1 MAQVRIKDHQKEQRF
16 FFQRSAIAGAIIGAL
31 TLLLIGR
38 LALLQI
44 VRYEHYMDLAQGNR
58 ARIEPIPANR
68 GLILDRSGKVLA
80 ENQPSYQL
88 ELVREQVEDLDRTLE
103 GLARIGTI
111 PEGEISEVR
120 RLVRA
125 RRGFEAVPIR
135 LRLTEAEISAFAV
148 HRHEFPGVDIRAR
161 TTRYYPYGA
170 LAVHALGYVGAIN
183 EADLERIDRNAYA
196 GTALIGKRGVESA
209 RETELHGVNG
219 FREILVNAQGRSV
232 QNDSNLASTLRTQAP
247 QAGKDMMLSLDLPSQ
262 QAAEEAFAGRRGA
275 AVAIDPH
282 NGDVIAFVSVPGFD
296 PGVFGRG
303 ITTKE
308 YRALETNLDKPM
320 INRAIGGTYPAGS
333 TVKPV
338 LAMAGLAYG
347 IVTPNEV
354 RYCPGVYLVPGS
366 SRRAREGR
374 GGVHGAVAMR
384 TAIAKS
390 CDVYFYGLA
399 YELGVDRIHEFLS
412 PFGYG
417 AKTGIDIAGE
427 VTGLLPSREWKKRR
441 FKDPSEGAWYPGDS
455 VNFGIGQG
463 FMTVTPIQLAQVTA
477 VLAAKGAVFKP
488 RLVTGIRD
496 PASGVVTPVA
506 PEQLPHVKGGTPEQW
521 DVIMQGMRETMISG
535 TARAIATSAEYQ
547 IAGKTGTAQVYSVAQ
562 NQRLD
567 RKVDERLRDHSWFIA
582 FAPADK
588 PEIAV
593 AVLVENGGFGAAA
606 SAPIA
611 RKIMDAYLLPRLKA
625 GEVAPATPH
634 SPGSGDGEEAEEGH
648 VHDEAEGT

>member
-1 MAQVRIKDHQKEQRF
+1 
-16 FFQRSAIAGAIIGAL
+16 
-31 TLLLIGR
+31 
-38 LALLQI
+38 
-44 VRYEHYMDLAQGNR
+44 
-58 ARIEPIPANR
+58 
-68 GLILDRSGKVLA
+68 
-80 ENQPSYQL
+80 
-88 ELVREQVEDLDRTLE
+88 
-103 GLARIGTI
+103 
-111 PEGEISEVR
+111 
-120 RLVRA
+120 
-125 RRGFEAVPIR
+125 
-135 LRLTEAEISAFAV
+135 
-148 HRHEFPGVDIRAR
+148 
-161 TTRYYPYGA
+161 
-170 LAVHALGYVGAIN
+170 
-183 EADLERIDRNAYA
+183 
-196 GTALIGKRGVESA
+196 
-209 RETELHGVNG
+209 
-219 FREILVNAQGRSV
+219 
-232 QNDSNLASTLRTQAP
+232 
-247 QAGKDMMLSLDLPSQ
+247 
-262 QAAEEAFAGRRGA
+262 
-275 AVAIDPH
+275 
-282 NGDVIAFVSVPGFD
+282 
-296 PGVFGRG
+296 
-303 ITTKE
+303 
-308 YRALETNLDKPM
+308 
-320 INRAIGGTYPAGS
+320 
-333 TVKPV
+333 
-338 LAMAGLAYG
+338 
-347 IVTPNEV
+347 
-354 RYCPGVYLVPGS
+354 
-366 SRRAREGR
+366 
-374 GGVHGAVAMR
+374 
-384 TAIAKS
+384 
-390 CDVYFYGLA
+390 VYFYGLA